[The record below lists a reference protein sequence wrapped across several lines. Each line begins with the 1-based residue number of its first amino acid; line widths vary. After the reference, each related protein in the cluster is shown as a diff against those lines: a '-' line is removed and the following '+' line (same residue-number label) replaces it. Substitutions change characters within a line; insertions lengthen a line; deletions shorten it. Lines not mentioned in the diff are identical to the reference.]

1 MVDVGIRDC
10 LLGSWGFRPIYLR
23 GERRWDMLAGKE
35 KKKDAN
41 ICRTDGTSSA
51 FPYSGLE
58 IYVQLFRSRVKR
70 STPSTSSSVNLLIVI
85 PSHFPEAVGT
95 IPLSLWGPCKV
106 VAGHIR
112 FIVIILFIAIPLRG
126 FALSLAFRI
135 RLLGGA
141 GTTDRFRTL
150 AGCWWLRVA
159 IGCRS
164 WDSGGRSTVWSL
176 LGIGGTFEGVA
187 HASVVFELLGAMG
200 KDILVNT

>member
-10 LLGSWGFRPIYLR
+10 LLGSWGFQGIHLR
-23 GERRWDMLAGKE
+23 GERRWDILVRKE

-41 ICRTDGTSSA
+41 ICRTDGTSRA

-58 IYVQLFRSRVKR
+58 IYVHLFRSRVQR
-70 STPSTSSSVNLLIVI
+70 STPSTSSSINLLIII
-85 PSHFPEAVGT
+85 PSHFPEAVDT

-112 FIVIILFIAIPLRG
+112 FIVIVLFIAIPLRS

-135 RLLGGA
+135 CLLGGA

-150 AGCWWLRVA
+150 AGCWWLGVA
-159 IGCRS
+159 IDCRS
-164 WDSGGRSTVWSL
+164 WNSGGRSTIWSL

-187 HASVVFELLGAMG
+187 HALVVFELFGAMG
-200 KDILVNT
+200 KDILMNT